1 MANIKNCNL
10 GFNFNC
16 GLLIL
21 YTIGTIVASLP
32 ATASE
37 QPATSD
43 GNIFTPGERN
53 SNHNDPRIKTPDA
66 KPDRQPVRSVTCQ
79 NTDLKSQS
87 QSAFSTPTLP
97 EHFTAREIKV
107 IDSTVFSLD
116 QLNRI
121 VKPFVGKDLTPAE
134 TQKIADAITQLYLN
148 KGYINSRAIPVAGQN
163 NTDNTLVIQV
173 IEGRIAEIEIQGM
186 QRLHPEYICSR
197 VKLGTRAPL
206 NTAQLE
212 NQLKLLR
219 LDPLFSNVEASLRPT
234 GKSGQTNLIVRVSEA
249 NPFITSFS
257 VDNYSPP
264 AVGSERL
271 GVAVGDRNLT
281 GIGDELTASYYR
293 TTTGGSD
300 SLDFSYTVP
309 VNAMNG
315 TVQLRAAP
323 NRNKITE
330 SPYNKLR
337 IRGSQELYEINYRQP
352 LVRSPKQE
360 FALSLGFAYQEGQTF
375 LFDRLP
381 RPFGSGPDEKGVSR
395 TSVIKFSQDYTRRDP
410 QGAWSLRSQFN
421 FGTGLFNATSN
432 PEPIPDG
439 KFFSWVAQAQRAQRL
454 SNDQLLLV
462 QAELQLTP
470 NSLLPSQSFVIG
482 GGQSVRGYR
491 QNARFGDNGFRL
503 SVEDRIIALRNESGL
518 PMIQVIP
525 FIDLGSVWNK
535 PDNPNK
541 QLAQTFLG
549 SAGLGLLWNEAMGI
563 DHLSFRL
570 DYGIPFIN
578 LKDRRN
584 NVQDEGFYFSV
595 RYQP

>member
-1 MANIKNCNL
+1 MINVGNRYL
-10 GFNFNC
+10 GFNFNYS
-16 GLLIL
+16 LLIL
-21 YTIGTIVASLP
+21 STIGIITASLP

-37 QPATSD
+37 QPAPSE
-43 GNIFTPGERN
+43 GNIFTPGLERN
-53 SNHNDPRIKTPDA
+53 YNHNDPRTKTPA
-66 KPDRQPVRSVTCQ
+66 PQQVRSVTCQ
-79 NTDLKSQS
+79 NNSFKSQS
-87 QSAFSTPTLP
+87 QSASSTPIVSEYLN
-97 EHFTAREIKV
+97 AGKIKV
-107 IDSTVFSLD
+107 IDSTIFSQDELG
-116 QLNRI
+116 RI
-121 VKPFVGKDLTPAE
+121 VQPFEGKDLTPEE

-148 KGYINSRAIPVAGQN
+148 KGYINSRAIPVARQKTTSRN
-163 NTDNTLVIQV
+163 LVIQV
-173 IEGRIAEIEIQGM
+173 IEGRIAEIEIQGT
-186 QRLHPEYICSR
+186 QHLNPEYICNR
-197 VKLGTRAPL
+197 IKLGIHVPL
-206 NTAQLE
+206 NSAQLE

-219 LDPLFSNVEASLRPT
+219 LDPLFSSIEASLRAT
-234 GKSGQTNLIVRVSEA
+234 GRIGQTNLIVRVTEA
-249 NPFITSFS
+249 NPFSSSFS
-257 VDNYSPP
+257 IDNYSPP
-264 AVGSERL
+264 SVGSERL
-271 GVAVGDRNLT
+271 GFAVGDRNLI
-281 GIGDELTASYYR
+281 GIGDELTAAYYR

-315 TVQLRAAP
+315 TVQLRASP

-330 SPYNKLR
+330 SPFKKFG
-337 IRGSQELYEINYRQP
+337 IRGSQESYEINYRQP
-352 LVRSPKQE
+352 VVRSPKQE

-381 RPFGSGPDEKGVSR
+381 QPFGIGPDKNGVSR
-395 TSVIKFSQDYTRRDP
+395 TSVIKFSQDYIRRDP

-432 PEPIPDG
+432 PAPIPDG

-454 SNDQLLLV
+454 NDDQLLLV

-470 NSLLPSQSFVIG
+470 NSLLPSQQFVIG

-491 QNARFGDNGFRL
+491 QNSRFGDNGFRL

-518 PMIQVIP
+518 PIIQVIP
-525 FIDLGSVWNK
+525 FLDLGTVWNQSN
-535 PDNPNK
+535 NPNK
-541 QLAQTFLG
+541 QPAQTFLG

-563 DHLSFRL
+563 DRLSFRL

-578 LKDRRN
+578 LKERGN